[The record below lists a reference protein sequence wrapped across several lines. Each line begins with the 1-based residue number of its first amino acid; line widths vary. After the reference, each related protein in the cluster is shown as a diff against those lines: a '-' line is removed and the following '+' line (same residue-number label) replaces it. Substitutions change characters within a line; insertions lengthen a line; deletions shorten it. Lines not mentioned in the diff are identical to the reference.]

1 MGRKKKNPDITK
13 AEFLDKL
20 RENRGNQYK
29 TYTELGLPYT
39 RYYNWLQTD
48 ESFKAEVDKTVQI
61 AVNFAESKLNDAI
74 ANGDMRAITFFLRCK
89 GGYTDKRQIEVTTDQ
104 NIDIN
109 AAIESI
115 KEDLKDN
122 G

>member
-1 MGRKKKNPDITK
+1 MPRKKKIVNITK
-13 AEFLDKL
+13 AEFLEKL

-29 TYTELGLPYT
+29 TYTEVGLPYSQ
-39 RYYNWLQTD
+39 YYVWLQD
-48 ESFKAEVDKTVQI
+48 EAFKAEVEKAVQI
-61 AVNFAESKLNDAI
+61 AVNFAESKLGDAI
-74 ANGDMRAITFFLRCK
+74 AQGNIRAIEFFLRCK
-89 GGYTDKRQIEVTTDQ
+89 GGYSDKRQIEVTTDQ
-104 NIDIN
+104 SIDIN

>member
-13 AEFLDKL
+13 AEFLEKL

-48 ESFKAEVDKTVQI
+48 EAFKAEVEKAVQI
-61 AVNFAESKLNDAI
+61 AVNFAESKLGDAI
-74 ANGDMRAITFFLRCK
+74 ANGNMRAIEFFLRCK
-89 GGYTDKRQIEVTTDQ
+89 GGYSDKRQIEVKTDST
-104 NIDIN
+104 IDVN

-115 KEDLKDN
+115 KQDLQE
-122 G
+122 

>member
-1 MGRKKKNPDITK
+1 MGRKQKNPDITK
-13 AEFLDKL
+13 AQFLEKL

-29 TYTELGLPYT
+29 SYTELGLPYT
-39 RYYNWLQTD
+39 RYWNWLQTD
-48 ESFKAEVDKTVQI
+48 EAFKSEVEKATQI

-89 GGYTDKRQIEVTTDQ
+89 GGYSDKHQIEVKTDST
-104 NIDIN
+104 IDVN

-115 KEDLKDN
+115 KQDLQE
-122 G
+122 

>member
-1 MGRKKKNPDITK
+1 MGRRQKNPDITK
-13 AEFLDKL
+13 AQFLEKL
-20 RENRGNQYK
+20 RENRGNQYR

-48 ESFKAEVDKTVQI
+48 EAFKAEVVKTTQI

-89 GGYTDKRQIEVTTDQ
+89 GGYTEKKDINITTD
-104 NIDIN
+104 NTIDISTT
-109 AAIESI
+109 IESI
-115 KEDLKDN
+115 KKELESE
-122 G
+122 